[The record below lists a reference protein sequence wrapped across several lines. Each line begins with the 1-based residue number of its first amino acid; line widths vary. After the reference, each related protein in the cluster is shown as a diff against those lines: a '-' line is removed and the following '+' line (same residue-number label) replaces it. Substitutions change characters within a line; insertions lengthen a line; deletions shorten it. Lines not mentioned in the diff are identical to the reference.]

1 MLTGN
6 ENPAKAVNLK
16 QLAEYVRLTPGTVS
30 AVLNN
35 APYSKSIPQSTR
47 DRIFAAAE
55 ELNYKPNFFARSLRV
70 KKGSRLISVLAD
82 ELSDSHRATV
92 IADIEQSL
100 RQEEYFL
107 VMGTHRQG
115 AESLQRHCMALIQ
128 RGVEGFITINLDTLP
143 SMMAPHVSISI
154 QQGESL
160 EGKPAA
166 ISSFYADRT
175 DGKPE
180 IAHSRVENVG
190 RMAATKL
197 LDRIALGENGSP
209 QSAKLEERKNFMR
222 YNGVSTDHRTV
233 EHALT
238 AKSSDRE

>member
-6 ENPAKAVNLK
+6 ENPTKAVNLK

-35 APYSKSIPQSTR
+35 AAYSKSIPQSTR

-70 KKGSRLISVLAD
+70 KKGSRLISVLTD
-82 ELSDSHRATV
+82 DLGDTHRATV

-115 AESLQRHCMALIQ
+115 MDSLQHHCMALVQ

-143 SMMAPHVSISI
+143 SIMVPHVSISI

-160 EGKPAA
+160 EGKAAA
-166 ISSFYADRT
+166 ISSVCADRT
-175 DGKPE
+175 DGRSE

-190 RMAATKL
+190 RMAAAKL
-197 LDRIALGENGSP
+197 LDRIASGENGNP
-209 QSAKLEERKNFMR
+209 QGAKREERKTFIR
-222 YNGVSTDHRTV
+222 YSGASADHQMA

-238 AKSSDRE
+238 AKSSDHK

>member
-6 ENPAKAVNLK
+6 ENPTKAVNLK

-35 APYSKSIPQSTR
+35 ASYSKSIPQSTR

-70 KKGSRLISVLAD
+70 RKGSRLISVLTD
-82 ELSDSHRATV
+82 DISDTRRAGV
-92 IADIEQSL
+92 IADIEQTL
-100 RQEEYFL
+100 RREEYFL

-115 AESLQRHCMALIQ
+115 MESLQRHCMALVQ

-143 SMMAPHVSISI
+143 SMVVPHVSISI

-175 DGKPE
+175 DGRPE
-180 IAHSRVENVG
+180 IEHGCVEDLG
-190 RMAATKL
+190 RMATTKL
-197 LDRIALGENGSP
+197 LDRIAVGEKGDL
-209 QSAKLEERKNFMR
+209 QSAKREERKSFVR
-222 YNGVSTDHRTV
+222 YSGVSSDHRTA

-238 AKSSDRE
+238 AKSSDRD